1 MRNDKGNSRSSSGS
15 IISSWFCKKKGYTK
29 RECYAYKK
37 KYGRVEDEAEAAVV
51 IDTYSGDDALSV
63 SDRWHHDK
71 LVIDYGYSYH
81 LMCWRDWF
89 HTF

>member
-1 MRNDKGNSRSSSGS
+1 MIREILDQAQGLEYLAGFERRRD
-15 IISSWFCKKKGYTK
+15 TK

-37 KYGRVEDEAEAAVV
+37 KYDRGEDEAEAAVV
-51 IDTYSGDDALSV
+51 IDTDSEDDALSV